1 MNKKFL
7 VLGFALIMLFSF
19 SSCKKDKKVKLD
31 EADTQKLE
39 MLEKASDGIKVS
51 EKGVNTS
58 KEAMAFI
65 EKNIN
70 LFPSDQEK
78 YGEFLDETLTLD
90 SYRKNFKENSNKLY
104 KSEITVLS
112 SKVTQLSNGE
122 NAYLIFGV
130 DGDYS
135 VWTVFF
141 TKDIIDISGASI
153 VTITGMPYATSTNE
167 EENSDSFTDDMV
179 EFAVV
184 ASNLEL
190 IN

>member
-90 SYRKNFKENSNKLY
+90 SYRNNFKENSNKLY
-104 KSEITVLS
+104 KSEVTVLS

-141 TKDIIDISGASI
+141 TKDIIDISGASTI
-153 VTITGMPYATSTNE
+153 EITGIPYATSTNE

-184 ASNLEL
+184 ASSLEL